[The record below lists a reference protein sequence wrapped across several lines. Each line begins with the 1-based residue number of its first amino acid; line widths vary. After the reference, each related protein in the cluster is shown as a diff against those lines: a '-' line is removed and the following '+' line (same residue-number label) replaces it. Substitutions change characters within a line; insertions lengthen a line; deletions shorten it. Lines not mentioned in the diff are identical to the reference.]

1 MTVNPNNIDLSAFIA
16 EHLGRA
22 EPDPL
27 RSLSSFIQALTSA
40 EADAA
45 CGAPY
50 GHAVQSG
57 PTRATA
63 T

>member
-45 CGAPY
+45 CGAP
-50 GHAVQSG
+50 
-57 PTRATA
+57 
-63 T
+63 